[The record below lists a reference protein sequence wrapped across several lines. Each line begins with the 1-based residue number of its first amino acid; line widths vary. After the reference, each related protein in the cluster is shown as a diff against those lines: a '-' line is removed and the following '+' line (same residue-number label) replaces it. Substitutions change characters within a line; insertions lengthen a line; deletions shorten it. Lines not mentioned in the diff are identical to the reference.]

1 MKAERRLTFNIQLST
16 PIASRSG
23 ATVSRSSTVECP
35 GLKAECI
42 AGGIS

>member
-1 MKAERRLTFNIQLST
+1 MKAERRLTSNVQLAT

-23 ATVSRSSTVECP
+23 VTVLESSTVECP